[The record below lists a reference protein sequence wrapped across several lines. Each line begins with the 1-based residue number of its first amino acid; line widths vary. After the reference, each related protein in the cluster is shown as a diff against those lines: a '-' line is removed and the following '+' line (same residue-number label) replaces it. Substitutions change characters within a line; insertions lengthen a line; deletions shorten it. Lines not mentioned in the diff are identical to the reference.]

1 MKRRHLLRTAGAS
14 GLALLAAC
22 GLEQP
27 KAAKQTTTAGALE
40 TTTIKVARLP
50 SICLAPWYVAED
62 LLRADGFTDIRY
74 VEMTAGELPKR
85 LSAGDIDLA
94 SGFAAVSVN
103 AIDKGNPM
111 RVLAGV
117 HIGCFE
123 LFGTEQIKVVRD
135 LRGRTI
141 AVTSELSAEAPHY
154 AYLAG
159 VLAQHAMDIRTDVKV
174 VTRTFAEV
182 QQQLQ
187 AGEIDAFLG
196 FPTQPQEL
204 RAKGIG
210 HVVLDSM
217 VDKPWS
223 QYYCCLITGNQQF
236 VANNPVATKRV
247 MSAVLRAA
255 DLVAKD
261 PTRVARFLV
270 DKGYAANY
278 DYALHTMHSLAY
290 GVWRDIEP
298 EDTVR
303 FYALRLG
310 EAGSIKSTPQKIIAG
325 ATDWRFLRELKK
337 EI

>member
-1 MKRRHLLRTAGAS
+1 VKRRQLLRGAGAG
-14 GLALLAAC
+14 GLALLAGC
-22 GLEQP
+22 GLERP
-27 KAAKQTTTAGALE
+27 NAATQTTTSGTLE
-40 TTTIKVARLP
+40 TTTIRVARLP
-50 SICLAPWYVAED
+50 SICLAPWYLAED
-62 LLRADGFTDIRY
+62 LLRADGFTDIKY
-74 VEMTAGELPKR
+74 VSMTASDVPKR
-85 LSAGDIDLA
+85 ISAGDVDLA
-94 SGFAAVSVN
+94 SGFAAVTVN
-103 AIDKGNPM
+103 AIDKGNQM
-111 RVLAGV
+111 RLLAGV
-117 HIGCFE
+117 HLGCFE
-123 LFGTEQIKVVRD
+123 LFGTERIKVVRD
-135 LRGRTI
+135 LMGRTI
-141 AVTSELSAEAPHY
+141 AVTSELTADTPHY

-159 VLAQHAMDIRTDVKV
+159 VLAQFGMDIRTDVKV
-174 VTRTFAEV
+174 VQRTFSEV

-217 VDKPWS
+217 VNKPWS
-223 QYYCCLITGNQQF
+223 QYYCCLITGNREF
-236 VANNPVATKRV
+236 VAKNPVATKRV

-261 PTRVARFLV
+261 PTRVARFLI
-270 DKGYAANY
+270 DKGYADNY
-278 DYALHTMHSLAY
+278 DYALHTMHALAF

-310 EAGSIKSTPQKIIAG
+310 EAGAIKSTPQKIIAD
-325 ATDWRFLRELKK
+325 ASDWRFLSELKK